1 VSGRAGT
8 QARVDF
14 TRQLVEA
21 GHQIPLGSSGVVGRS
36 AVFEDVVAGLSRAL
50 RQRLEADQTVERMS
64 FPAVVPQ
71 SIFEKTDYVT
81 SFPQMIGSVRVF
93 NGDNAAH
100 AQILRARQAEEDW
113 TAQLCSSD
121 LMMLS
126 AACHPLYALV
136 SGQLPHPRRFDVIGH
151 CFRHEPSDDP
161 SRMVCFRMHEQ
172 VYVGSVQGAVQHR
185 DRWLS
190 ETLDLLESLGLRARV
205 DVANDPFFGR
215 AGKLLSTGQRDDA
228 LKYEILYDIFDDG
241 PTAIASANAHQ
252 SHFGE
257 TFGIELPDGTP
268 AHSSCF
274 GLGLERTTLSLF
286 REHGTDPSRW
296 STSARSIL
304 EI

>member
-1 VSGRAGT
+1 VSSRVGAE
-8 QARVDF
+8 ARTDF
-14 TRQLVEA
+14 TQQLVEA
-21 GHQIPLGSSGVVGRS
+21 GHQIPLGSPGVVGRS

-64 FPAVVPQ
+64 FPPVVPQ
-71 SIFEKTDYVT
+71 IIFEKTDYVT
-81 SFPQMIGSVRVF
+81 SFPQLIGSVRVF

-100 AQILRARQAEEDW
+100 GQILRARRAGQDW
-113 TAQLCSSD
+113 TAQLGSSD

-172 VYVGSVQGAVQHR
+172 VYVGSADGALRHR
-185 DRWLS
+185 DRWLA
-190 ETLDLLESLGLRARV
+190 EGLDLLESMGLRVRV

-215 AGKLLSTGQRDDA
+215 AGKILSTGQRDDA
-228 LKYEILYDIFDDG
+228 LKYEILHDIFDDG
-241 PTAIASANAHQ
+241 PTAIASGNAHQ

-257 TFGIELPDGTP
+257 IFDIELADGTP

-296 STSARSIL
+296 PSSARSIL
-304 EI
+304 EM